1 MVADFHIGDRRR
13 AGNRRPPTTQP
24 TQSDW
29 PRAKDATDA
38 KVSEPFPSGHRCA
51 LGELCA
57 RRLEYGPGP
66 QGRGPSL
73 GFLATHKMTGLEIGP
88 DCRVGS
94 LIPPK
99 VVAGFLIGTGVGL
112 ETDAHP

>member
-1 MVADFHIGDRRR
+1 
-13 AGNRRPPTTQP
+13 
-24 TQSDW
+24 
-29 PRAKDATDA
+29 
-38 KVSEPFPSGHRCA
+38 
-51 LGELCA
+51 
-57 RRLEYGPGP
+57 
-66 QGRGPSL
+66 
-73 GFLATHKMTGLEIGP
+73 MTGLEIGP